1 MFEYRRSYID
11 WRTRSGV
18 TMMIRTMT
26 VAIATA
32 VACFMVMPPAS
43 AEVRFGKNV
52 RIGGND
58 VSNQTFNKK
67 RRAEFYIY
75 KNKPK
80 NQGCRWR
87 KNADGS
93 RTKVC
98 HLRRKSK

>member
-1 MFEYRRSYID
+1 MDPKLMS
-11 WRTRSGV
+11 TG
-18 TMMIRTMT
+18 TMLIRT
-26 VAIATA
+26 IA
-32 VACFMVMPPAS
+32 VALIIANAIFALITPVS

-52 RIGGND
+52 RIGGHD

-67 RRAEFYIY
+67 RRAEYYIY

-80 NQGCRWR
+80 NEGCRWR

-98 HLRRKSK
+98 HLQRKAR